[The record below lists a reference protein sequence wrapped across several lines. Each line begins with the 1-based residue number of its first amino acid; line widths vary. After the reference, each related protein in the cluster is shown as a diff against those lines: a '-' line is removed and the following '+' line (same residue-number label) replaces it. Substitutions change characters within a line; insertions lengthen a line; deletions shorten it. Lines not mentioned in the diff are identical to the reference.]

1 MGICNKSL
9 KYESIGTHL
18 ISLYLN
24 DNNVTYF
31 DSFGVEHIP
40 IEIKKFLGNK
50 NITKSIYKNT
60 SIRFQKVWIL
70 LHWIYWFHVKK
81 ETFAWLYKY
90 IFSYWLWN
98 EWQNNTDI
106 FSITKKT

>member
-9 KYESIGTHL
+9 KYESIGTDL

-50 NITKSIYKNT
+50 NITKSIYENT

-70 LHWIYWFHVKK
+70 LHWIY
-81 ETFAWLYKY
+81 
-90 IFSYWLWN
+90 
-98 EWQNNTDI
+98 
-106 FSITKKT
+106 